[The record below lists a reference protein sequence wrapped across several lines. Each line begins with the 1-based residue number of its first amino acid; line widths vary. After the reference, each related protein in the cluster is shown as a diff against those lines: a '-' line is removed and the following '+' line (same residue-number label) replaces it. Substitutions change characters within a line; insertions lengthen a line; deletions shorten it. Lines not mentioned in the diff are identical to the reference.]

1 MSQMHYFAGALLEP
15 SYAELGSGLPLFTEK
30 TRGRVFSETRTAPVL
45 FPKTPEDLGRAG
57 ALSFLRL
64 SSRSALMRRV
74 FANGG
79 I

>member
-1 MSQMHYFAGALLEP
+1 M
-15 SYAELGSGLPLFTEK
+15 LFSCSVGYRANASNLFFGQSLQE
-30 TRGRVFSETRTAPVL
+30 VFSETRIAPIL

-57 ALSFLRL
+57 ALSLLRL